1 MSAQYF
7 SQKVSFFTKMIM
19 QLMKRRARRLLGQAC
34 RPMLV
39 AVFALGG
46 APAFSATTEFLVNT
60 TTANNQFQPQI
71 AALANGDFV
80 IAWADNSTFIRAQR
94 FDATGSASGSEF
106 LVSDSATANRFDLS
120 AAALPNGGFVL
131 VWADDSGQFSDLDQM
146 AVFMRRYDA
155 AGVAQG
161 AITQVNTITISNQL
175 RTDVAVFSNGG
186 FVIVWED
193 VSQTGG
199 DTDVSAVRAQR
210 FDANGVA
217 QGSELLVNT
226 TTAGS
231 QGRPRVAVLSN
242 DSFVVVWNDSSQTG
256 GDTDNSAVRA
266 QRFDASGTTQGG
278 EFLVNTTVVGRQDQ
292 SNIAALSG
300 GDFIVSWKDNSL
312 TLGDLAS
319 ADVFAQRFNSSGT
332 AEGAEFLVN
341 STTVAGVQ
349 AFPAATALAG
359 GGFAIGW
366 ADFGQTGGD
375 TDKSAIR
382 FQRFSSA
389 GVTSG
394 SEVLANTITA
404 GFQNVPA
411 IVGLPGGDLVMAWVD
426 GSNTAGDLASKDIRA
441 NLFSV
446 PTAATT
452 LFSSVLPSARSGF
465 FPGGSAITVF
475 ASAVNAGTEAALNCE
490 ISIPGSSPVSLSYQE
505 TDATNATKGVANAP
519 FALATGQTRSFVL
532 AFTPTA
538 TNAGA
543 DVFPDIACANA
554 NVATISGVNTVFL
567 SIGGAEG
574 ADILS
579 IGATPTADGIMNVP
593 SGGTGFMTASATNI
607 GVGDVVGSSDVAISV
622 SADDGGAGLSLLIQ
636 LCETDAS
643 SNCITTL
650 GTGVVDSNI
659 GAGSSFFAIFVSDQS
674 SGGVALAPA
683 TSRIFLRFKDASGT
697 VMSVT
702 SVAVTVP

>member
-7 SQKVSFFTKMIM
+7 SQKLSFFTKMIM
-19 QLMKRRARRLLGQAC
+19 PLIKGRARRLLGQAC

-39 AVFALGG
+39 ALFALGA

-60 TTANNQFQPQI
+60 TTANDQVQPQV

-80 IAWADNSTFIRAQR
+80 IAWVDNSIFIRAQR
-94 FDATGSASGSEF
+94 FDVTGAASGSEF

-120 AAALPNGGFVL
+120 AVALPNGGFVL
-131 VWADDSGQFSDLDQM
+131 VWADDSGQLSDTDQM
-146 AVFMRRYDA
+146 AVFMRRYNA

-161 AITQVNTITISNQL
+161 AITQVNTITVSNQL
-175 RTDVAVFSNGG
+175 RTDVAAFSNRG
-186 FVIVWED
+186 FVVVWED
-193 VSQTGG
+193 DSQTGG
-199 DTDVSAVRAQR
+199 DADVSAIRAQR

-231 QGRPRVAVLSN
+231 QTRPRVAVLSN

-256 GDTDNSAVRA
+256 GDTDSSAVRA
-266 QRFDASGTTQGG
+266 QRFDASGATLGG
-278 EFLVNTTVVGRQDQ
+278 EFLVNTTVVGSQGQ

-300 GDFIVSWKDNSL
+300 GDFIVTWKDNSQ

-319 ADVFAQRFNSSGT
+319 ADIFGQRYDSSGT
-332 AEGAEFLVN
+332 VKGTEFLVN
-341 STTVAGVQ
+341 STTVAGTQ
-349 AFPAATALAG
+349 AFPVATGLTG
-359 GGFAIGW
+359 GGFAVGW

-375 TDKSAIR
+375 TSSAAIR

-389 GVTSG
+389 GVASG
-394 SEVLANTITA
+394 NEVLANTITA
-404 GFQNVPA
+404 GFQNVPDIA
-411 IVGLPGGDLVMAWVD
+411 GLPGGDFVMTWED

-465 FPGGSAITVF
+465 FPGGPAVTVF
-475 ASAVNAGTEAALNCE
+475 ASAVNAGTEAALNCK
-490 ISIPGSSPVSLSYQE
+490 ITIPGSSPVSLSYQE

-519 FALATGQTRSFVL
+519 FALAVGQTRSFVL

-538 TNAGA
+538 TNTGA

-554 NVATISGVNTVFL
+554 NVAAISGVNTVFL
-567 SIGGAEG
+567 SIGGTEG
-574 ADILS
+574 PDILS
-579 IGATPTADGIMNVP
+579 IGATPTADGIMNIP
-593 SGGTGFMTASATNI
+593 AGGTGFMTASATNI
-607 GVGDVVGSSDVAISV
+607 GVGDVSGSSNAAITV
-622 SADDGGAGLSLLIQ
+622 SADDGGAGLPLLIQ

-650 GTGVVDSNI
+650 GTGVVDTNI

-674 SGGVALAPA
+674 SGGVTLAPA
-683 TSRIFLRFKDASGT
+683 TNRVFLRFKDASGT
-697 VMSVT
+697 VRSVT